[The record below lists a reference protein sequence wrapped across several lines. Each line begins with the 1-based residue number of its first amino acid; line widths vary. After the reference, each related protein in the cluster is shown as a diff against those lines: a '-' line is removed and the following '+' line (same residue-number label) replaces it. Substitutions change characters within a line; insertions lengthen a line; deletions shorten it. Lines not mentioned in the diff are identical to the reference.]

1 MIKLIEREKMI
12 STAIAIQQATGEA
25 VTDLST
31 MMKAREMYS
40 QRDTM
45 TQEEFARALFDYSA
59 HLASLTATLVTTICL
74 TETEINEMIDT
85 IKEFDALGRE
95 IQ

>member
-31 MMKAREMYS
+31 MMKAREIYS
-40 QRDTM
+40 QRDIM
-45 TQEEFARALFDYSA
+45 TEEEFARALFDYSA

-74 TETEINEMIDT
+74 TETEIDEMIDT
-85 IKEFDALGRE
+85 IKEFDVLGKDFN
-95 IQ
+95 